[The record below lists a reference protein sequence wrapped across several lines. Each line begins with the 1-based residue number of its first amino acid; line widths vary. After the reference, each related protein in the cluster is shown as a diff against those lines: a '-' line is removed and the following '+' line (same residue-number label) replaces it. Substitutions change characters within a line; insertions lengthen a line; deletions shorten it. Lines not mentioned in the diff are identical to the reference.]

1 MSNFNDSLKGLTGY
15 QINIV
20 LNDGTKLSGQ
30 LAEVSTDYLTV
41 YSSENETLYYPIS
54 QIQAVTKNSKDVEA
68 LPVTDD
74 HLKGEKMSDVL
85 SQSLLSWVT
94 INGSGKASYSGIL
107 SAVEEDHIVLTQGK
121 DRVYLKHAS
130 VLNIYDGTKKTA
142 SENQEKSSSSSSS
155 SSKDNSSQKQD
166 SSKNQESSN
175 KSSSNQKSSQQSSKN
190 QSSTKSSTKN
200 TKKKQQPAFYYDEL
214 EGAKTSSSKQSTSK

>member
-107 SAVEEDHIVLTQGK
+107 SAVEEDHLVLTQGK

-130 VLNIYDGTKKTA
+130 VLNIYDGTKKTT
-142 SENQEKSSSSSSS
+142 SENQEKSSNSSS

-214 EGAKTSSSKQSTSK
+214 EGAKSSSSKQSTSK

>member
-1 MSNFNDSLKGLTGY
+1 MSNFHESLKGLTGY
-15 QINIV
+15 QINII
-20 LNDGTKLSGQ
+20 LNDGTKLSGL

-54 QIQAVTKNSKDVEA
+54 QIQAVTKNSKDVET
-68 LPVTDD
+68 LPITDD
-74 HLKGEKMSDVL
+74 YLKGEKMSDVL

-94 INGSGKASYSGIL
+94 INGSGKASYSGVL

-130 VLNIYDGTKKTA
+130 VLNIYDGTKKTT
-142 SENQEKSSSSSSS
+142 SDNQASS
-155 SSKDNSSQKQD
+155 SSKDSSSQKQD

-175 KSSSNQKSSQQSSKN
+175 KSDSNQKSSQQRSKN
-190 QSSTKSSTKN
+190 QSSTKN

-214 EGAKTSSSKQSTSK
+214 EGAKSSPSKKSTSK

>member
-15 QINIV
+15 QINII
-20 LNDGTKLSGQ
+20 LNDGTKLSGL

-41 YSSENETLYYPIS
+41 YSSENETLYYPIT
-54 QIQAVTKNSKDVEA
+54 QIQAVTKNSKDVEM
-68 LPVTDD
+68 LPITDD

-107 SAVEEDHIVLTQGK
+107 SAVEEDHLVLTQGK

-130 VLNIYDGTKKTA
+130 VLNIYDGTKKTT
-142 SENQEKSSSSSSS
+142 SDNQDSS
-155 SSKDNSSQKQD
+155 SSKDDSSQKQD

-175 KSSSNQKSSQQSSKN
+175 KSDSSQKSSQQSSKN
-190 QSSTKSSTKN
+190 QSSKKSSTKN

-214 EGAKTSSSKQSTSK
+214 EGAKTSSSK

>member
-107 SAVEEDHIVLTQGK
+107 SAVEEDHLVLTQGK

-130 VLNIYDGTKKTA
+130 VLNIYDGTKKTT
-142 SENQEKSSSSSSS
+142 SENQEKSSNSSS

-214 EGAKTSSSKQSTSK
+214 EGAKSSSSKQSTSN

>member
-41 YSSENETLYYPIS
+41 YSSQNETLYYPIT
-54 QIQAVTKNSKDVEA
+54 QIQAVTKNSKYVEA
-68 LPVTDD
+68 LPVMDD

-121 DRVYLKHAS
+121 DRVYLQHAS
-130 VLNIYDGTKKTA
+130 VLNIYDGTKKTT
-142 SENQEKSSSSSSS
+142 SDNQESS
-155 SSKDNSSQKQD
+155 SSKDSSSQKQD

-190 QSSTKSSTKN
+190 QFSTKSSSKN
-200 TKKKQQPAFYYDEL
+200 TNKKQQPAFYYDEL
-214 EGAKTSSSKQSTSK
+214 EGAKSSSSKQSTSK

>member
-1 MSNFNDSLKGLTGY
+1 MSNFNDSLKGLTGH

-30 LAEVSTDYLTV
+30 LAEVSMDYLTV

-54 QIQAVTKNSKDVEA
+54 QIQAVTKNSKYVEA
-68 LPVTDD
+68 LPVMDD
-74 HLKGEKMSDVL
+74 HLKGEKMADVL

-107 SAVEEDHIVLTQGK
+107 SAVEEDHIILTQGK

-130 VLNIYDGTKKTA
+130 VLNIYDGTKKTT
-142 SENQEKSSSSSSS
+142 SDNQENASSSNS

-190 QSSTKSSTKN
+190 QSSTKN

-214 EGAKTSSSKQSTSK
+214 EGAKSSSSKKSTSK

>member
-155 SSKDNSSQKQD
+155 SKDNSSQKQD
-166 SSKNQESSN
+166 SSKDQESSN

-214 EGAKTSSSKQSTSK
+214 EGAKSSSSKQSTSK

>member
-54 QIQAVTKNSKDVEA
+54 QIQSVTKNSKDVEA
-68 LPVTDD
+68 LPITDD

-94 INGSGKASYSGIL
+94 INGSGKSSYSGIL
-107 SAVEEDHIVLTQGK
+107 SAVEEDHLVLTQGK
-121 DRVYLKHAS
+121 DRVYLQHAS
-130 VLNIYDGTKKTA
+130 VLNIYDGTKKTT
-142 SENQEKSSSSSSS
+142 SDNLDSS

-175 KSSSNQKSSQQSSKN
+175 KSSSSQQSSKN

-214 EGAKTSSSKQSTSK
+214 EGAKSSSSKNSTSK

>member
-15 QINIV
+15 QINIT
-20 LNDGTKLSGQ
+20 LNDGTKLSGL

-54 QIQAVTKNSKDVEA
+54 HIQAVTKNSKYVEA
-68 LPVTDD
+68 SPITDD

-130 VLNIYDGTKKTA
+130 VLNIYDGTKKTTSIIKTIHPREIIPHRNKTLPRNHRTITMQTKIHPSKA
-142 SENQEKSSSSSSS
+142 LKTNLLQNPPLEIRIKNKSLLFITMNLKGQNPVHPRKAPL
-155 SSKDNSSQKQD
+155 SKDVRI
-166 SSKNQESSN
+166 
-175 KSSSNQKSSQQSSKN
+175 
-190 QSSTKSSTKN
+190 
-200 TKKKQQPAFYYDEL
+200 
-214 EGAKTSSSKQSTSK
+214 

>member
-130 VLNIYDGTKKTA
+130 VLNIYDGTKKTT
-142 SENQEKSSSSSSS
+142 SENQEKSSSSSS

-214 EGAKTSSSKQSTSK
+214 EGAKSSSSKQSTSK

>member
-1 MSNFNDSLKGLTGY
+1 MSNFTDSLKGLTGY
-15 QINIV
+15 QVNII

-41 YSSENETLYYPIS
+41 YSSQNETLYYPIS

-68 LPVTDD
+68 LPITDD

-121 DRVYLKHAS
+121 DRVYLQHAS
-130 VLNIYDGTKKTA
+130 VLNIYDGTKKTT
-142 SENQEKSSSSSSS
+142 SDSQDNS
-155 SSKDNSSQKQD
+155 SSKDSSSQKQD

-175 KSSSNQKSSQQSSKN
+175 KSNSNQKSSQQRSKN
-190 QSSTKSSTKN
+190 QSSTKSSSKN

-214 EGAKTSSSKQSTSK
+214 EGAKSPSSKKRTSK

>member
-107 SAVEEDHIVLTQGK
+107 SAVEEDHLVLTQGK
-121 DRVYLKHAS
+121 DRVYLQHAS
-130 VLNIYDGTKKTA
+130 VLNIYDGTKKTT
-142 SENQEKSSSSSSS
+142 SDNQDSS

-175 KSSSNQKSSQQSSKN
+175 KSSSSQQSSKN

-214 EGAKTSSSKQSTSK
+214 EGAKSSSSKNSTSK

>member
-1 MSNFNDSLKGLTGY
+1 MSNFNDSLKGLTGH

-30 LAEVSTDYLTV
+30 LAEVSMDYLTV

-54 QIQAVTKNSKDVEA
+54 HIQAVTKNSKYVEA
-68 LPVTDD
+68 LPVMDD
-74 HLKGEKMSDVL
+74 HLKGEKMADVL

-107 SAVEEDHIVLTQGK
+107 SAVEEDHIILTQGK

-130 VLNIYDGTKKTA
+130 VLNIYDGTKKTT
-142 SENQEKSSSSSSS
+142 SDNQENASSSSS

-166 SSKNQESSN
+166 SSKNQDSSN

-190 QSSTKSSTKN
+190 QSSTKSSSKN

-214 EGAKTSSSKQSTSK
+214 EGAKSSSSKKSTSK

>member
-15 QINIV
+15 QINII
-20 LNDGTKLSGQ
+20 LNDGTKLSGL

-41 YSSENETLYYPIS
+41 YSSENETLYYPIT
-54 QIQAVTKNSKDVEA
+54 QIQAVTKNSKDVET
-68 LPVTDD
+68 LPIIDD
-74 HLKGEKMSDVL
+74 HLKGEKISDVL
-85 SQSLLSWVT
+85 SQSILSWVT

-107 SAVEEDHIVLTQGK
+107 SAVEEDHLVLTQGK

-130 VLNIYDGTKKTA
+130 VLNIYDGTKKTT
-142 SENQEKSSSSSSS
+142 SDNQDSS
-155 SSKDNSSQKQD
+155 SSKDDSSQKQD

-175 KSSSNQKSSQQSSKN
+175 KSDSSQKSSQQSSKN

-200 TKKKQQPAFYYDEL
+200 TKKKRQPAFYYDEL
-214 EGAKTSSSKQSTSK
+214 EGAKSSSAK

>member
-15 QINIV
+15 QINII
-20 LNDGTKLSGQ
+20 LNDGTKLTGQ
-30 LAEVSTDYLTV
+30 LAEVSTDYMTV

-54 QIQAVTKNSKDVEA
+54 QIQAVTKNSKLVEA
-68 LPVTDD
+68 LPITDD

-94 INGSGKASYSGIL
+94 INGSGKATYSGIL
-107 SAVEEDHIVLTQGK
+107 SAVEEDHLVLTQGK

-130 VLNIYDGTKKTA
+130 VLNIYDGTKKTT
-142 SENQEKSSSSSSS
+142 SDNQENTSSGNS

-175 KSSSNQKSSQQSSKN
+175 KNSSNQ

-200 TKKKQQPAFYYDEL
+200 TKKKQQPSFYYDEL
-214 EGAKTSSSKQSTSK
+214 EGAKSSSSKKSTSK

>member
-1 MSNFNDSLKGLTGY
+1 MSNFNDSLKGLTGH

-30 LAEVSTDYLTV
+30 LAEVSMDYLTV

-54 QIQAVTKNSKDVEA
+54 QIQAVTKNSKYVEA
-68 LPVTDD
+68 LPVMDD
-74 HLKGEKMSDVL
+74 HLKGEKMADVL

-107 SAVEEDHIVLTQGK
+107 SAVEEDHIILTQGK

-130 VLNIYDGTKKTA
+130 VLNIYDGTKKTT
-142 SENQEKSSSSSSS
+142 SDNQENSSSSNS

-190 QSSTKSSTKN
+190 QSSTKN

-214 EGAKTSSSKQSTSK
+214 EGAKSSSSKKSTSK